1 MVTIKAG
8 GTPITAR
15 VFKRQYNNEACGALG
30 VRASG
35 FALSLAGS
43 VSLILHLTS
52 LDSSG
57 MCRYNSP

>member
-1 MVTIKAG
+1 M
-8 GTPITAR
+8 R
-15 VFKRQYNNEACGALG
+15 LLS

-35 FALSLAGS
+35 LALSLAGS

>member
-1 MVTIKAG
+1 MVTINAG

-15 VFKRQYNNEACGALG
+15 VFKRQRKNEACGALG

-43 VSLILHLTS
+43 VSLILYLTS
-52 LDSSG
+52 LDSNG
-57 MCRYNSP
+57 TCRHNSP